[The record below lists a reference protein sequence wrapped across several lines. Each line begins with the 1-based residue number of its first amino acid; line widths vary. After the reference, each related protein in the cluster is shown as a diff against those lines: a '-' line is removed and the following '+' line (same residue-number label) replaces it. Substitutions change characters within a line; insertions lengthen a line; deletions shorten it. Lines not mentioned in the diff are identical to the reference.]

1 MKKLL
6 CIMCALLL
14 LFSLVACGTSASS
27 DEPKKQDNTPTATD
41 TTDTTPDDEPEN
53 TPAPVESDD
62 AEDGKS
68 SAEDGIYS
76 NDDFE
81 VKYISH
87 NIVKDYEKK
96 DCIRL
101 VYEYTN
107 KEEDSQSF
115 MFATNIKAFQN
126 GVELETAITM
136 DDDEEENNSL
146 KEIKNG
152 VTIEVARIFVLS
164 DDSDVTVEVAPLV
177 SFDKSDKIETVY
189 SVK

>member
-6 CIMCALLL
+6 CIMCAALL
-14 LFSLVACGTSASS
+14 LFSVVACGTSTSS
-27 DEPKKQDNTPTATD
+27 DEPKKQDDTPAATD
-41 TTDTTPDDEPEN
+41 NTSDDKLEE
-53 TPAPVESDD
+53 TPAPIETNNT
-62 AEDGKS
+62 EDGKS

-81 VKYISH
+81 AKYISH
-87 NIVKDYEKK
+87 NIVKDYQDK

-115 MFATNIKAFQN
+115 MFATNVKAFQN
-126 GVELETAITM
+126 GVELKTAITM
-136 DDDEEENNSL
+136 GDDEEEDNSL

-164 DDSDVTVEVAPLV
+164 DDSDVTVEISPLV